1 MVGQKPREFRRSKS
15 RGLTALFAALPLSA
29 FPFAAAVADPPA
41 TGAQLYLNVSGA
53 GLNDKL
59 ASSSAEPD
67 AFGAGDTASA
77 SSSKKIDLG
86 SVPFTVSTADSSG
99 GWGAVLGGTG
109 QYVVPLSD
117 GFSLVNHGAFAK
129 SQSSTG
135 ILGDTS
141 ADVGPGLEY
150 REGNLALALQPD
162 VGVTLQSQ
170 ALQQIDYGLSSSLSK
185 DLTAGLTATTTTGY
199 TIQSGADGNSR
210 LAHASTGL
218 NYSLPDKVKLG
229 LGYQLEQ
236 TLGGGNQLAS
246 GQQGPSVTAEIPVTD
261 DVKLGT
267 SYSYSSTATDSDS
280 LDLIA
285 RHRDTSQTLGLSAD
299 WDVGA
304 QINADVKLSAKVDVS
319 RETEYGSN
327 SAQLQQ
333 AGSVGMQMKF

>member
-1 MVGQKPREFRRSKS
+1 M
-15 RGLTALFAALPLSA
+15 SA
-29 FPFAAAVADPPA
+29 FPFAAAIADPPA
-41 TGAQLYLNVSGA
+41 TGAQLYLNVSGT

-59 ASSSAEPD
+59 ASSSADPD
-67 AFGAGDTASA
+67 AFGASDTASA

-117 GFSLVNHGAFAK
+117 GFSLINHGAFTK
-129 SQSSTG
+129 SQSSAG
-135 ILGDTS
+135 ILGDMS
-141 ADVGPGLEY
+141 ADAGPGLEY
-150 REGNLALALQPD
+150 REGNLALGLQPD

-185 DLTAGLTATTTTGY
+185 DLMAGLTATTTTGY
-199 TIQSGADGNSR
+199 TIQNGADGNSR

-218 NYSLPDKVKLG
+218 SYALPDKIKLG

-236 TLGGGNQLAS
+236 TVGS
-246 GQQGPSVTAEIPVTD
+246 GDQAQQGPSLTAEIPVTD
-261 DVKLGT
+261 SVNLGT

-280 LDLIA
+280 LDLLA
-285 RHRDTSQTLGLSAD
+285 RHRDTSQTLGLSAN

-319 RETEYGSN
+319 RQTEYGSN